1 MRKFDLKYLY
11 SAGAAAA
18 LTAAAIAIPAW
29 ADSGGGQGEQPQ
41 AGRSGLPMPPPP
53 GAMGFFARGEGGAQS
68 AEEAREHL
76 DELTDC
82 MRENGVD
89 VPHASSKG
97 GGFSIQVPPPE
108 ARSAMQGAAKECG
121 LPAPPP
127 RGQLPP
133 LSENQREQAQKAMK
147 SLSTCMRSKGE
158 DLPMPPPLPPQK

>member
-29 ADSGGGQGEQPQ
+29 ADSGGGEEQ
-41 AGRSGLPMPPPP
+41 SGVQRPLLSVPLP
-53 GAMGFFARGEGGAQS
+53 GAAFFERGEAGAQS
-68 AEEAREHL
+68 AAEARKHL

-89 VPHASSKG
+89 IPHATTKG
-97 GGFSIQVPPPE
+97 GGFSIQAPPAE
-108 ARSAMQGAAKECG
+108 ARSAMKKAAKECG

-127 RGQLPP
+127 RGQLAP
-133 LSENQREQAQKAMK
+133 LTAKQREQAQKAMK
-147 SLSTCMRSKGE
+147 SLSQCMRSKGE
-158 DLPMPPPLPPQK
+158 DLPMPPPLAPRK